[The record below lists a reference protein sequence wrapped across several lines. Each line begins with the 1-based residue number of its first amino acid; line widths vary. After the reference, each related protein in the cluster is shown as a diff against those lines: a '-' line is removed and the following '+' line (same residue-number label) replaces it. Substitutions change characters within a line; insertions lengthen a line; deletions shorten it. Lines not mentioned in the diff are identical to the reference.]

1 LATIR
6 YALVVGFYLAL
17 TNLAQGV
24 LGGLV
29 SEPSWLSAMGN
40 PSATYVGI
48 IVALFNIGCLAGC
61 AVAALWG
68 NHLGRNRTIVWGCL
82 TMIVGGIIQA
92 SSFGA
97 PQLIAGRIVSGIGN
111 GKA

>member
-1 LATIR
+1 
-6 YALVVGFYLAL
+6 
-17 TNLAQGV
+17 
-24 LGGLV
+24 
-29 SEPSWLSAMGN
+29 MGN

-61 AVAALWG
+61 AIAALWG
-68 NHLGRNRTIVWGCL
+68 NDLGRKKTNVWGCL
-82 TMIVGGIIQA
+82 TMIVGGVIQA

-111 GKA
+111 GEIRPMPFDLISWKINPEH